1 MMNRLV
7 DSVRNVAVRAQALVS
22 QAETVCELD
31 PEMCE
36 AAAMVYV
43 GDVYA
48 LREVD
53 AALEDDGWGSRC
65 YTCDIGQDPL

>member
-1 MMNRLV
+1 
-7 DSVRNVAVRAQALVS
+7 
-22 QAETVCELD
+22 
-31 PEMCE
+31 MCE

-53 AALEDDGWGSRC
+53 VALEDDGWGSRC
-65 YTCDIGQDPL
+65 YTCDIGEDPL